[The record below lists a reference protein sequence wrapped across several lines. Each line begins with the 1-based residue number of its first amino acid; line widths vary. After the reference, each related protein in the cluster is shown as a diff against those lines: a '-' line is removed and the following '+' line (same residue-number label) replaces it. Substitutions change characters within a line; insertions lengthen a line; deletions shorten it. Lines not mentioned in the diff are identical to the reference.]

1 MELSNFGN
9 VNAGLS
15 VWIERAPRGRSC
27 GSDSFSCGLRPDVP
41 PSYIRVALRCIGLL
55 AAAFLLTTAANRS
68 VASAQTQS
76 GPHFVVNTVAD
87 ADDGACDFLGQGTGN
102 QDCTLREAML
112 AASAH
117 PGHDTIT
124 FDIPDGDGCDG
135 ANVCTIELGA
145 TLPEINGSGANGDR
159 DLTID
164 GAANGGKI
172 TIDGGDGQ
180 SGGVQILNVFASSL
194 HLHALN
200 LVDAN
205 GGALVTAFVELT
217 VSNCTF
223 ANNYRNG
230 PGAALKS
237 ENRPV
242 TIVNSTFYNNTGTT
256 SGAISHGGAS
266 FAPMTIIN
274 STFAGNQSTFDPA
287 FGAASIHVNGQSVT
301 LQNTLVAKDPGTF
314 NPNCSVQSGSLFA
327 NSINVVNDF
336 SCGGATP
343 TNIYL
348 HPLADN
354 GGPTLTMAPIV
365 DSDHPI
371 DTGDAAVCSAWP
383 VNNLDQRGYVRPAGA
398 GCDIGAFEV
407 DSVPAPPTPTATPTA
422 TPSFAATATAT
433 ETPTPIV
440 TGNCATE
447 IVGVRASIDAACSCD
462 GLGSRRAYLQCA
474 RLVLADA
481 LAASTVSKACRSGAR
496 ASYTA
501 STCGRNPKWTW
512 LPCVRTSTRGKIT
525 CTIKREDRCSK
536 TGMVA
541 CPTYT
546 HCLDA
551 ADTNDDGR
559 VGAGDSGGC
568 SAP

>member
-1 MELSNFGN
+1 MQSSNRRNTVGP
-9 VNAGLS
+9 V
-15 VWIERAPRGRSC
+15 IEQEVATGGDSCATSRLAWESAPA
-27 GSDSFSCGLRPDVP
+27 DRP
-41 PSYIRVALRCIGLL
+41 SHLCAAWRTIGWLVAAL
-55 AAAFLLTTAANRS
+55 LLTAAVDS
-68 VASAQTQS
+68 SIVSAQTQS
-76 GPHFVVNTVAD
+76 GPNFVVNTTAD
-87 ADDGACDFLGQGTGN
+87 TDDGACDLLGQGTGN

-112 AASAH
+112 AASTH

-145 TLPEINGSGANGDR
+145 ALPSINGSGANGDR

-172 TIDGGDGQ
+172 TLDGGNGQ
-180 SGGVQILNVFASSL
+180 SGGVAILEVFASSL

-200 LVDAN
+200 LVDAH

-230 PGAALKS
+230 PGAAIKS

-242 TIVNSTFYNNTGTT
+242 TIVNSTFYNNIGTS

-266 FAPMTIIN
+266 FAPMAIIN
-274 STFAGNQSTFDPA
+274 STFASNKSTFAPE
-287 FGAASIHVNGQSVT
+287 FGAASIHLNGQSVT
-301 LQNTLVAKDPGTF
+301 LQNTLIAKDPGTF
-314 NPNCSVQSGSLFA
+314 NPNCTVQSGSLIA
-327 NSINVVNDF
+327 NSLNVVNDF
-336 SCGGATP
+336 SCGGATA

-365 DSDHPI
+365 GTDHPI
-371 DTGDAAVCSAWP
+371 DTGDAAVCSAPP

-407 DSVPAPPTPTATPTA
+407 DSLPVPPTPTASPTA
-422 TPSFAATATAT
+422 TPSIAATPTAT
-433 ETPTPIV
+433 ETATPTFA
-440 TGNCATE
+440 GNCATE
-447 IVGVRASIDAACSCD
+447 IADLRAAIDAACSCD

-474 RLVLADA
+474 RSE
-481 LAASTVSKACRSGAR
+481 LAAAVGAGTVSKSCRSGAR
-496 ASYTA
+496 GYFRV
-501 STCGRNPKWTW
+501 STCGRDPGRTWT
-512 LPCVRTSTRGKIT
+512 PCVRTSPKGKVT

-536 TGMVA
+536 SGMVA

-546 HCLDA
+546 HCLAA
-551 ADTNDDGR
+551 ADTNDDGKI
-559 VGAGDSGGC
+559 GAGDSGSC
-568 SAP
+568 RVP